1 MSISKYCRVA
11 GINIIHVSKMSG
23 KSLDELNEMY
33 INSVWEFEKFANSQ
47 NGELE
52 KLLDEW

>member
-1 MSISKYCRVA
+1 MWREEKMSISKYCRVS

-33 INSVWEFEKFANSQ
+33 INSAWEFEKFAHKWGSN
-47 NGELE
+47 
-52 KLLDEW
+52 